1 MSSPVCFARCAH
13 VSRLRLAAVTLA
25 AVALSTA
32 CKKNDGETAGGGYV
46 QGGIGA
52 PGAGAGAMPGPAAG
66 GAPATPV
73 GAGGAGQPPAAGG
86 AATGPATLPT
96 QGGPIAQRLDATAAA
111 AVAPI
116 LAGLVKDNVQSGA
129 KPVGDVLVGNFQAG
143 QTLDVP
149 IQLQPNKC
157 YTVIA
162 TGLPP
167 VTEVNVQLQLT
178 TVIPGMAPVLAV
190 DQDQGATAVLGK
202 KTACYK
208 WMFGV
213 IPAPGKVIV
222 QVTGGNGLV
231 AAQAYEK

>member
-1 MSSPVCFARCAH
+1 MSSPHCSARH
-13 VSRLRLAAVTLA
+13 TRLSRLGLAAVTVA
-25 AVALSTA
+25 AVTLSTA
-32 CKKNDGETAGGGYV
+32 CKKNDGEAAGGGYV
-46 QGGIGA
+46 QGGIGGPA
-52 PGAGAGAMPGPAAG
+52 AGAAAMPGPAAG
-66 GAPATPV
+66 GAAAAPM
-73 GAGGAGQPPAAGG
+73 GAGGVAPAAGG
-86 AATGPATLPT
+86 APAASGPAPLPT
-96 QGGPIAQRLDATAAA
+96 QSGPIAQRLDATAAA
-111 AVAPI
+111 AVQPI
-116 LAGLVKDNVQSGA
+116 LAGLVKDNVQAGA
-129 KPVGDVLVGNFQAG
+129 KPVGEALVGNFQTG

-222 QVTGGNGLV
+222 QVAGGSGLV